1 MEKFTRFGCDYMD
14 NEYINFIKNIKYYRN
29 KKKLTQEQL
38 AEKSDLSVSYI
49 KQIESGK
56 EFKNITF
63 NTCYKLAKA
72 LDIKIEQLY
81 KVEV

>member
-1 MEKFTRFGCDYMD
+1 MSNDYT
-14 NEYINFIKNIKYYRN
+14 ILVKNIKYFRLKSN
-29 KKKLTQEQL
+29 MTQEQL

-63 NTCYKLAKA
+63 NTFSKIAKA
-72 LDIKIEQLY
+72 LNIDVKELFNEIEILN
-81 KVEV
+81 

>member
-1 MEKFTRFGCDYMD
+1 MEKITRFGCDQMD
-14 NEYINFIKNIKYYRN
+14 NEYINFINHIKYYRN
-29 KKKLTQEQL
+29 KLNLTQEQL

-72 LDIKIEQLY
+72 LDINIEELY
-81 KVEV
+81 RIEV

>member
-1 MEKFTRFGCDYMD
+1 MD

-29 KKKLTQEQL
+29 KKNLTQEQL

-49 KQIESGK
+49 KQIESGR

>member
-1 MEKFTRFGCDYMD
+1 MD
-14 NEYINFIKNIKYYRN
+14 ISNNYATLIKNIKYFRIKAN
-29 KKKLTQEQL
+29 MTQEQL

-63 NTCYKLAKA
+63 ITFNKIANA
-72 LDIKIEQLY
+72 LEINIKQLF
-81 KVEV
+81 E

>member
-1 MEKFTRFGCDYMD
+1 MSNDYT
-14 NEYINFIKNIKYYRN
+14 NLVKNIKYYRLKAN
-29 KKKLTQEQL
+29 MTQEQL

-63 NTCYKLAKA
+63 NTFSKIAKA
-72 LDIKIEQLY
+72 LNIDVKELFSEIEVLN
-81 KVEV
+81 

>member
-1 MEKFTRFGCDYMD
+1 MD
-14 NEYINFIKNIKYYRN
+14 NEYINFIKNIKKYRTR
-29 KKKLTQEQL
+29 KKLTQEQL

-72 LDIKIEQLY
+72 LDINIEQLY
-81 KVEV
+81 KIEV

>member
-1 MEKFTRFGCDYMD
+1 MD
-14 NEYINFIKNIKYYRN
+14 NEYINFIKNIKYYR
-29 KKKLTQEQL
+29 KKLNLTQEQL

-72 LDIKIEQLY
+72 LDINIEQLY
-81 KVEV
+81 KNKVEV

>member
-1 MEKFTRFGCDYMD
+1 MSNDYT
-14 NEYINFIKNIKYYRN
+14 NLVKNIKYYRLKAN
-29 KKKLTQEQL
+29 MTQEQL

-63 NTCYKLAKA
+63 NTFSKIAKA
-72 LDIKIEQLY
+72 LNIDVKELFGEIEVLN
-81 KVEV
+81 

>member
-1 MEKFTRFGCDYMD
+1 MSNDYT
-14 NEYINFIKNIKYYRN
+14 NLVKNIKYFRLKAN
-29 KKKLTQEQL
+29 MTQEQL

-63 NTCYKLAKA
+63 NTFSKIAKA
-72 LDIKIEQLY
+72 LNIDVKELFSEIEVLN
-81 KVEV
+81 

>member
-1 MEKFTRFGCDYMD
+1 MSNDYT
-14 NEYINFIKNIKYYRN
+14 ILVKNIKYFRLKSN
-29 KKKLTQEQL
+29 MTQEQL

-63 NTCYKLAKA
+63 NTISKIAKA
-72 LDIKIEQLY
+72 LNIDVKELFNEIEILN
-81 KVEV
+81 

>member
-1 MEKFTRFGCDYMD
+1 MYNLEVIKLD
-14 NEYINFIKNIKYYRN
+14 NEYINNIKNIKYYR
-29 KKKLTQEQL
+29 KKLNLTQEQL

-72 LDIKIEQLY
+72 LDINIEQLY
-81 KVEV
+81 KNKVEV

>member
-1 MEKFTRFGCDYMD
+1 MSDDYT
-14 NEYINFIKNIKYYRN
+14 NLVKNIKYFRLKAN
-29 KKKLTQEQL
+29 MTQEQL

-63 NTCYKLAKA
+63 NTFSKIAKA
-72 LDIKIEQLY
+72 LNIDVKELFNEIEVLN
-81 KVEV
+81 

>member
-1 MEKFTRFGCDYMD
+1 MYNLEVIRLD
-14 NEYINFIKNIKYYRN
+14 NEYINFIKNIKYYR
-29 KKKLTQEQL
+29 KKLNLTQEQL

-72 LDIKIEQLY
+72 LGINIEQLY
-81 KVEV
+81 KNKVEV